1 MTERYYEDLRILL
14 NVKFEVK
21 VTGNGIGKYQ
31 ESAHHECNLNLSLT
45 KTIPIMFH
53 SSANYGSHLIF
64 KSLEDIISE

>member
-31 ESAHHECNLNLSLT
+31 ESAHHECNLNLSL
-45 KTIPIMFH
+45 
-53 SSANYGSHLIF
+53 YR
-64 KSLEDIISE
+64 